1 MFISKNSHV
10 DGKACVVENIDM
22 EGISN
27 NSFPSWMS
35 TKHKHE
41 HKASTIRLVVVIN
54 SMQKFSSSLVQRER
68 GLTPNLSIEM
78 EPVGLTSSKVK
89 ARMCIRVGV
98 DCSNKRKKKYNPSD
112 GSTLLKKKLV
122 YSLDQLMHGGWLM
135 KSLIHY

>member
-1 MFISKNSHV
+1 MFKVKMFISKNSCV
-10 DGKACVVENIDM
+10 DDEACFVENIDI

-27 NSFPSWMS
+27 SSFPSWMS

-41 HKASTIRLVVVIN
+41 HKASIMRRLVVVIN

-89 ARMCIRVGV
+89 ARM
-98 DCSNKRKKKYNPSD
+98 
-112 GSTLLKKKLV
+112 
-122 YSLDQLMHGGWLM
+122 
-135 KSLIHY
+135 

>member
-10 DGKACVVENIDM
+10 DGKACCVENIDI

-27 NSFPSWMS
+27 SSFPSWMS

-41 HKASTIRLVVVIN
+41 HKASIIRLVVVIN

-89 ARMCIRVGV
+89 ARM
-98 DCSNKRKKKYNPSD
+98 
-112 GSTLLKKKLV
+112 
-122 YSLDQLMHGGWLM
+122 
-135 KSLIHY
+135 

>member
-1 MFISKNSHV
+1 MFISKNSNV
-10 DGKACVVENIDM
+10 DGEACMVENIDM

-35 TKHKHE
+35 TKHKRE
-41 HKASTIRLVVVIN
+41 HKASTMRLVMVIN

-89 ARMCIRVGV
+89 VRV
-98 DCSNKRKKKYNPSD
+98 
-112 GSTLLKKKLV
+112 
-122 YSLDQLMHGGWLM
+122 
-135 KSLIHY
+135 